1 MALCKKIIVPLYL
14 TYMIIFMNRIY
25 LVVLLCFITL
35 NSNSQTLENILPQ
48 IKRAVFTVYA
58 HDEYG
63 SPFSQGSGFFIT
75 SQGVGITNFHVLE
88 GAMGGHIEDADGN
101 NYEIE
106 KVIDY
111 NPNYDLVKFKV
122 KDIKSSAFLVLASSN
137 PKQGTSIFNYSTPV
151 GFENTASTGVVSSL
165 RNMAGYESVIQITTP
180 ISHGSSGSP
189 VMNFSKQVIGVATFG
204 VEAGQSLNFAVSA
217 QQINKLTR
225 QLNIPVSDIV
235 RNPLETKLV
244 KTAYSLGGSGEYF
257 QAINLLSQELM
268 HNPKNHLALYH
279 RGVFKCR
286 SGLDYNSGLDDLSR
300 ACNLVQNSNYTYLMH
315 YATFLKDLIV
325 LQNDSKQTVSSDI
338 VEHTINVLQAASQ
351 LDPSRSDPYSYLAYI
366 IYLFNKNNPQKLNHA
381 LQAINYAIQL
391 SPTPEILVIRA
402 QIESKLNNYAAAIL
416 DCDYA
421 INIDPTY
428 YRAYFIRGDIKVF
441 DIRSFNDGL
450 LDIEKALVLIPD
462 SKIYE
467 KADIIALRGS
477 ARASKALVE
486 LGYDATMLVS
496 QALADYDEAY
506 KLVPFPIYKQRAKE
520 LSDEINNYIKI
531 HKQFP

>member
-1 MALCKKIIVPLYL
+1 
-14 TYMIIFMNRIY
+14 MN
-25 LVVLLCFITL
+25 L
-35 NSNSQTLENILPQ
+35 S
-48 IKRAVFTVYA
+48 
-58 HDEYG
+58 
-63 SPFSQGSGFFIT
+63 
-75 SQGVGITNFHVLE
+75 
-88 GAMGGHIEDADGN
+88 
-101 NYEIE
+101 
-106 KVIDY
+106 
-111 NPNYDLVKFKV
+111 DLVTIDHRFE
-122 KDIKSSAFLVLASSN
+122 KSV
-137 PKQGTSIFNYSTPV
+137 
-151 GFENTASTGVVSSL
+151 
-165 RNMAGYESVIQITTP
+165 
-180 ISHGSSGSP
+180 
-189 VMNFSKQVIGVATFG
+189 
-204 VEAGQSLNFAVSA
+204 
-217 QQINKLTR
+217 
-225 QLNIPVSDIV
+225 
-235 RNPLETKLV
+235 
-244 KTAYSLGGSGEYF
+244 
-257 QAINLLSQELM
+257 NLL
-268 HNPKNHLALYH
+268 
-279 RGVFKCR
+279 
-286 SGLDYNSGLDDLSR
+286 LDL
-300 ACNLVQNSNYTYLMH
+300 
-315 YATFLKDLIV
+315 
-325 LQNDSKQTVSSDI
+325 
-338 VEHTINVLQAASQ
+338 
-351 LDPSRSDPYSYLAYI
+351 
-366 IYLFNKNNPQKLNHA
+366 NNPQKLNHA

-506 KLVPFPIYKQRAKE
+506 KLVPLPIYKQRAKE